1 MRFFACLCVVV
12 VCLAPASYA
21 ATFTVSS
28 SDDAGPGTLRQA
40 ILDANANPGADQIVF
55 TVGTVITTFSLP
67 VITSP
72 VSIDGSFG
80 SSRVTIN
87 GPLFDCSRAFDF
99 STGSSGST
107 LTRVVVNG
115 FCESVAIGLDVSNVT
130 VTASRLGAVRIS
142 GSNNRL
148 GGTTEG
154 SGNVTGITIITG
166 DGNQLFRNSAP
177 VVHLLFAADTRVGS
191 TGNGN
196 TLGSLLLQSSGGTIV
211 EGNTIGFIDISNA
224 LPPAAGAT
232 ITGNTINNG
241 GIRIHSNG
249 VDSFVGATILGNS
262 IAGPGIPIDLGV
274 DGPTPNDPAPDADLG
289 PNNLQNFP
297 VLTSA
302 VLTPG
307 QLTVSGTLASVPLTT
322 YTVELFGNP
331 AADPDMTVPL
341 GTVDVTTDATGNASF
356 TRTVTSPLPA
366 ADEVITATATNRTTG
381 DTSEGSAPIAIVTPG
396 QLGFAQPSYTVNEP
410 DGSVTITV
418 QRTGGSEGTVT
429 VNYTTVN
436 GSAVAPGDYTTQS
449 GTLTFGPGVTTQTIV
464 VPIVS
469 DAIPEPSEAF
479 NVQLSVP
486 TGGATLGTA
495 VTTVTINGTAAP
507 AAIPTLSE
515 WSLLALA
522 LGLAMAVLLR
532 TR

>member
-1 MRFFACLCVVV
+1 MGFFTRLCVVV

-21 ATFTVSS
+21 ATFTVSGS
-28 SDDAGPGTLRQA
+28 ADAGPGTLRQA

-55 TVGTVITTFSLP
+55 TVGTVTATFSLP
-67 VITSP
+67 EITSP
-72 VSIDGSFG
+72 VGIDGSF
-80 SSRVTIN
+80 VTIN
-87 GPLFDCSRAFDF
+87 GPIFDCSRAFDF

-107 LTRVVVNG
+107 LTRVRVRG
-115 FCESVAIGLDVSNVT
+115 YCESVLIRSDVSNVT
-130 VTASRLGAVRIS
+130 VTASNVGRMTIG
-142 GSNNRL
+142 GSDNTI
-148 GGTTEG
+148 GGTIES
-154 SGNVTGITIITG
+154 SGNVTGLILIVGG
-166 DGNQLFRNSAP
+166 DRNQLFRNTAP
-177 VVHLLFAADTRVGS
+177 VVQLLFTDDTRIGS

-196 TLGSLLLQSSGGTIV
+196 TIGSLPMQSAGGTIV
-211 EGNTIGFIDISNA
+211 EGNTIGYIEISNA
-224 LPPAAGAT
+224 LPPATGAT
-232 ITGNTINNG
+232 ITGNTIRNG
-241 GIRIHSNG
+241 GIRIHSG
-249 VDSFVGATILGNS
+249 VVPFVGATILGNS

-307 QLTVSGTLASVPLTT
+307 QLTVSGTLTSAPLTA
-322 YTVELFGNP
+322 YIVELFGNP
-331 AADPDMTVPL
+331 AADPDMTVL
-341 GTVDVTTDATGNASF
+341 LATFDVNTDAAGIATF
-356 TRTVTSPLPA
+356 THTVTSPLPA
-366 ADEVITATATNRTTG
+366 GDEVITATATNRPTG
-381 DTSEGSAPIAIVTPG
+381 DTSEVSAPIAIDTPG
-396 QLGFAQPSYTVNEP
+396 QLGFAQPSYTVNEA

-429 VNYTTVN
+429 VTYTTVN
-436 GSAVAPGDYTTQS
+436 GSAVAPGDYATQA
-449 GTLTFGPGVTTQTIV
+449 GTLTFGPGVTTQTII

-469 DAIPEPSEAF
+469 DADPEPSETF
-479 NVQLSVP
+479 NVQLSLP

-495 VTTVTINGTAAP
+495 VTTVTINATASP

-522 LGLAMAVLLR
+522 LGLATALVLR